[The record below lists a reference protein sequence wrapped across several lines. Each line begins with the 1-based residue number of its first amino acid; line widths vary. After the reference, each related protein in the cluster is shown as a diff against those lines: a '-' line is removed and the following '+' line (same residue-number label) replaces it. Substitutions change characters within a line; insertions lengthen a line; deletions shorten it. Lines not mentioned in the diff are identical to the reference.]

1 MPFADL
7 EKATGFAAKHG
18 GTAMSLAA
26 IPDTAVI
33 SPVALPGDGTTDADY
48 SNRLK
53 ALSDKIG
60 G

>member
-1 MPFADL
+1 
-7 EKATGFAAKHG
+7 
-18 GTAMSLAA
+18 MSLAA